1 MKSSIVIAAALL
13 AVSAQPVFSMQVAGF
28 NGNACRQSSGGTF
41 LSDADGGISNSSTTE
56 SMIIHCPVWLPRD
69 VPLVAG
75 AVLTQAQSTQPV
87 TCTLEERA
95 FACGG
100 ICQATTVFRKI
111 LARMTSSYFNGFT
124 DRAGF
129 VAEGGS
135 TQQFIA
141 NRVND
146 GSFEDSYHYVRC
158 VIPPKQSSTSPT
170 SSIKG
175 LRFWTSP

>member
-1 MKSSIVIAAALL
+1 MKSSISIAVALL
-13 AVSAQPVFSMQVAGF
+13 AISAQPVFAAQVAGF
-28 NGNACRQSSGGTF
+28 NGNACRHSSGGTF
-41 LSDADGGISNSSTTE
+41 LSDSDGGISNSSTTE

-69 VPLVAG
+69 VPLIAG

-100 ICQATTVFRKI
+100 ICQVTTIFRTVI
-111 LARMTSSYFNGFT
+111 ARLTSTYFNGNV

-129 VAEGGS
+129 VAEGGG
-135 TQQFIA
+135 TQQFVVD
-141 NRVND
+141 RVND
-146 GSFEDSYHYVRC
+146 GGWEDSYHYVRC
-158 VIPPKQSSTSPT
+158 VIPAKLNSTAPT

-175 LRFWTSP
+175 VRFWTAQ